1 MKRSTLVVILTCT
14 LLPFAFGQDKTPGD
28 WRTPTEICEYRCTPR
43 YDETMAYIR
52 RVAAAAPKQ
61 VKIEPWG
68 KTGEG
73 RELVGVIVSKDGVFD
88 PAAIHKADRPVI
100 YIQNG
105 IHAGEIEGR
114 TLPWRYCAI
123 WS

>member
-1 MKRSTLVVILTCT
+1 MKPNSAWLVILI
-14 LLPFAFGQDKTPGD
+14 LAYSSGIQAQSKAPSGAAD

-52 RVAAAAPKQ
+52 RVVASVPKQ

-68 KTGEG
+68 RTGEG

-105 IHAGEIEGR
+105 IHAGEI
-114 TLPWRYCAI
+114 
-123 WS
+123 

>member
-1 MKRSTLVVILTCT
+1 MKKLSALMVVLSCT
-14 LLPFAFGQDKTPGD
+14 VSPVARAQDKTAAD

-52 RVAAAAPKQ
+52 RIQIAAPKQ

-73 RELVGVIVSKDGVFD
+73 RELVGVIAQRR
-88 PAAIHKADRPVI
+88 PARGLYPER
-100 YIQNG
+100 NPRG
-105 IHAGEIEGR
+105 
-114 TLPWRYCAI
+114 
-123 WS
+123 